1 MALVNS
7 QRSLVRLLS
16 LSLFFKHFLNKLHQQ
31 KERSINEYVSIQIGN
46 LLQVS
51 ELDENHGE

>member
-16 LSLFFKHFLNKLHQQ
+16 LALFLKHFLNKLHQQ